1 MSLQN
6 KNNLFMKNF
15 KPLFLSFT
23 VFFLAIT
30 LLSGQNNLSI
40 NGKLLNNKEFDN
52 VELQLAYGRNATKY
66 VSKPLQADGTFNLQ
80 ALIPQPDI
88 YRLAFDK
95 QNAVLL
101 PLSPNDKIELELD
114 ANNLQQI
121 LSVKG
126 SPSLIFV
133 KKLTDLIFEKQA
145 YLDSVNKALQ
155 NDPNQLYFSDF
166 GQKFNLYHQTNQD
179 VDNYIQK
186 LYSNSNELQETI
198 NKYSDK
204 GEIQTKF
211 ADAFIKSAM
220 EILNALDEN
229 YTPFANYLSNVQDYY
244 DFSDDSKGKNVNF
257 DKKLNDY
264 LSLLSTR
271 HQRAESDFKTMVIEA
286 KKIISYYQANASD
299 KDFNNKKNK
308 NNFCNRIIALLAQS
322 ENMKANSDKYIE
334 EATTSNLLAKDLI
347 SDAQKQVSA
356 IVKQYQEMYNAGD
369 KQRNDKMVKLLQ
381 DNKGDLA
388 ILMFIDTY
396 VGKEQNAVFY
406 QDIINTLAKN
416 YPSNPLV
423 IQKVKELEAEKGPL
437 ALGSVAPDMEYE
449 NPDGKLMKLS
459 DLRGKVV
466 LIDFWA
472 SWCRPCRMENPNVVK
487 LYEKYRSKG
496 FDVYSVSLDR
506 DKTSWVNAIK
516 SDNLSW
522 ESHVSDLKYWSSAGA
537 KLYGVSSI
545 PSTFL
550 LDKEGRIIGKN
561 LRGAALESKLRE
573 IFGE

>member
-40 NGKLLNNKEFDN
+40 NGKLLNNKDFDN

-126 SPSLIFV
+126 SPSLTFV
-133 KKLTDLIFEKQA
+133 KELTDLIFEKQA

-286 KKIISYYQANASD
+286 KKIISYYQTNASD
-299 KDFNNKKNK
+299 KAFNNKKNK

-423 IQKVKELEAEKGPL
+423 MQKVKELEAEKGPL
-437 ALGSVAPDMEYE
+437 ALGSVAPDMEYK

-522 ESHVSDLKYWSSAGA
+522 ENHVSDLKYWSSAGA